1 MEPTL
6 PEPEPDP
13 VVQEQLARLGN
24 GAVLLA
30 RDALQDPNFNAT
42 VVLMCVYTRDSGA
55 YGLVLNRPSHMP
67 LSEVFDGYSDSSGR
81 REVYIGGPV
90 QQNELQVI
98 WITDAAQP
106 QSHRI
111 APRVYLGGKWESIDS
126 VLALDPG
133 STRLFLGYSGW
144 APGQLETEIRTGAWD
159 VYQVDVERLLMNT
172 QEMLSANVNDIAGYL
187 RTLQWFVQ
195 PPDIPDT

>member
-6 PEPEPDP
+6 PEFEPDLAAR
-13 VVQEQLARLGN
+13 EQLARLGD

-30 RDALQDPNFNAT
+30 RDALEDPNFAAT
-42 VVLMCVYTRDSGA
+42 VVLICIYTKGGGA

-67 LSEVFDGYSDSSGR
+67 LSEVFDGCSDSSDR

-90 QQNELQVI
+90 QQEELQI
-98 WITDAAQP
+98 LWITDAAQP

-126 VLALDPG
+126 MLAIDPG

-144 APGQLETEIRTGAWD
+144 APGQLEMEITAGAWD
-159 VYQVDVERLLMNT
+159 VYRLGVEELLMNT
-172 QEMLSANVNDIAGYL
+172 QEMLSADVKTIAAYL
-187 RTLQWFVQ
+187 DTLRL
-195 PPDIPDT
+195 